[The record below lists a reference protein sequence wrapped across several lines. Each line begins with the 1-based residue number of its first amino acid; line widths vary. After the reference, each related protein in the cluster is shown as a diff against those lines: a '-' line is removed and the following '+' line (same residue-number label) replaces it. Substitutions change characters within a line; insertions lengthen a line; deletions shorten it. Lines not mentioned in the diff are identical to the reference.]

1 MSTPPAAPWREPLLA
16 WYRRHAR
23 PLPWRRTHDP
33 FRILVSE
40 VMAQQTPVARAA
52 PAWTAFV
59 ARFPTATVLA
69 DAPVADVLR
78 AWRGLGYNRRAV
90 NLHRAARTVADAHD
104 GRVPAAYAELVAL
117 PGVGDY
123 TAKAVLAFAFRRD
136 TAPVDTNVARVLA
149 RVGPTSPRGRA
160 ELAARA
166 TALVPPGR
174 GPEWSQAL
182 MDLGA
187 TVCLPR
193 APRCGGCPAAAWCGW
208 RASTSR
214 PDPAATAPVRPRPQG
229 AFGGSDRYHRGR
241 LLDALRRGRLPAGD
255 LPAAAHL
262 RDDPG
267 RSAAIA
273 GSLVRDGLAE
283 WADGALR
290 LPVEVWG
297 RRPGA

>member
-1 MSTPPAAPWREPLLA
+1 MSTPPTAAWREPLLA

-23 PLPWRRTHDP
+23 PLPWRRTRDP

-40 VMAQQTPVARAA
+40 VMAQQTPAARAA

-59 ARFPTATVLA
+59 ARFPTVTAVA

-90 NLHRAARTVADAHD
+90 NLHRAARIVADTYE

-123 TAKAVLAFAFRRD
+123 TAKAVLAFAFGRD

-149 RVGPTSPRGRA
+149 RVGPRPPRDRA

-174 GPEWSQAL
+174 ARDWSQAL

-187 TVCLPR
+187 TVCVRR
-193 APRCGGCPAAAWCGW
+193 APRCGGCPAAGWCGW
-208 RASTSR
+208 RASPSR
-214 PDPAATAPVRPRPQG
+214 PDPAATAPVRARPQG
-229 AFGGSDRYHRGR
+229 AFPGSDRYHRGR

-255 LPAAAHL
+255 VPQAAHL
-262 RDDPG
+262 RDEPG

-283 WADGALR
+283 WSGVALR
-290 LPVEVWG
+290 LPTEVWG
-297 RRPGA
+297 RRSGA